1 MERLARLLPCDH
13 EDLLN
18 LTLRLLLNLSFDAG
32 LRAKMVEVGLLPK
45 LTALLGNTD
54 LLSACPALCI
64 LLCECADFVPDVWVL
79 FVCHAGDDNNRQVAM
94 RILYHISMDDCFK
107 GMFVYTDC
115 VPQVGDTIL
124 LETVCRPGWKS
135 QTSMCLGNDTK

>member
-1 MERLARLLPCDH
+1 MCDLQAEVDTVERLARLLPCDH

-64 LLCECADFVPDVWVL
+64 LLCERADFVPDVWVCL
-79 FVCHAGDDNNRQVAM
+79 FVMQVM
-94 RILYHISMDDCFK
+94 TTTVRLP
-107 GMFVYTDC
+107 C
-115 VPQVGDTIL
+115 VSCI
-124 LETVCRPGWKS
+124 
-135 QTSMCLGNDTK
+135 TSAWTTALRACLFTLTASLR